1 MKTKYPCK
9 LPISLFVYLKML
21 IAMILVVFHSMTIWN
36 IKINDLSNSRK
47 QFYASRVEDEKQ
59 FSKINMRPGEYV
71 LCIEYYGYTDQ
82 NELVE
87 YTKIFFLIQK
97 KITFNVETDY

>member
-1 MKTKYPCK
+1 
-9 LPISLFVYLKML
+9 ML

-36 IKINDLSNSRK
+36 TKNKRPVKFKK

-59 FSKINMRPGEYV
+59 FSKINMRPGGYV

-87 YTKIFFLIQK
+87 YTKSFFNPE